1 MTDGGSDCYTAAG
14 MLVIVAVMRGGVA
27 MVLFFLLAMG
37 KVRNTYAA
45 VEAIWPKSPGPCD
58 PACAG
63 GATAAGAGGAA
74 AVEAGRD

>member
-1 MTDGGSDCYTAAG
+1 
-14 MLVIVAVMRGGVA
+14 